1 VCDRVC
7 GGHTCDGDGGIK
19 SWRRQHNGT
28 GLNTGAGNGLVDGG
42 CDAWDISDA
51 CVIANG
57 LSKLWLDI
65 EAMCLIA
72 QISIFAL
79 VVIAISATE
88 FGMVTV
94 LPVKV
99 SKSSAYRWTERVE
112 HHTSQ
117 GSWLVHCLHVASDR
131 AMVRDDNESAD
142 DSAAISLS

>member
-1 VCDRVC
+1 MCDRVC
-7 GGHTCDGDGGIK
+7 GGRTCDGDGGIK

-99 SKSSAYRWTERVE
+99 SKRSAYRWTERVE

-117 GSWLVHCLHVASDR
+117 GS
-131 AMVRDDNESAD
+131 
-142 DSAAISLS
+142 

>member
-1 VCDRVC
+1 
-7 GGHTCDGDGGIK
+7 
-19 SWRRQHNGT
+19 
-28 GLNTGAGNGLVDGG
+28 
-42 CDAWDISDA
+42 
-51 CVIANG
+51 VIANG

-142 DSAAISLS
+142 NSAAISLS

>member
-1 VCDRVC
+1 MCDRVC
-7 GGHTCDGDGGIK
+7 GGRTCDGDGGIE
-19 SWRRQHNGT
+19 SWCRRHNGT

-79 VVIAISATE
+79 VVVAVSATE
-88 FGMVTV
+88 F
-94 LPVKV
+94 
-99 SKSSAYRWTERVE
+99 
-112 HHTSQ
+112 
-117 GSWLVHCLHVASDR
+117 
-131 AMVRDDNESAD
+131 
-142 DSAAISLS
+142 

>member
-1 VCDRVC
+1 MCDRVC
-7 GGHTCDGDGGIK
+7 GGRTCDGDGGIK

-42 CDAWDISDA
+42 CDAW
-51 CVIANG
+51 NG

>member
-1 VCDRVC
+1 
-7 GGHTCDGDGGIK
+7 
-19 SWRRQHNGT
+19 
-28 GLNTGAGNGLVDGG
+28 
-42 CDAWDISDA
+42 
-51 CVIANG
+51 VIANG

-117 GSWLVHCLHVASDR
+117 GS
-131 AMVRDDNESAD
+131 
-142 DSAAISLS
+142 